1 MYKLRVGNDINIQW
15 RILRDGTPEDFA
27 GKELRLLMRGTSQTI
42 EVTGYT
48 IEGNVLKW
56 TYLGKDQKGPSTF
69 TFTLIE
75 NEGREDMFT
84 IDKCDVL
91 RLVSCSCQADDDDG
105 PFDVFVDTD
114 IVLPAP
120 GKNGKS
126 AYDLAVEYGYEGMEE
141 DFAKMLIS
149 AGNAGVFTIMEED
162 LNNISE
168 ENFRA
173 LETAIRNKRPI
184 IVVVEDG
191 ENYDTW
197 RPVTNASAGRDQ
209 IYMNWLGG
217 NTLYLFNGGPGGSPK
232 TAKKLAREE
241 DVLVKNSGTPYEPIG
256 QYDPATK
263 KYVDEHVPKSGLP
276 LITQDVTTF
285 EELTALSKDFTGAMF
300 FRSGGGGLNNGLY
313 YVYRLVMDGPNFCM
327 ECFNCDTQ
335 NYPSLR
341 TQRWE
346 ITPESKYTAL
356 KNMYF
361 HVLAEIPDADF
372 DGNDTVPSVDAVRKY
387 VMEKMK
393 EVEPGADGKTPV
405 MEAGDVTTLD
415 AGQSATAS
423 VTANGQTEDG
433 SPKYKVDFGIP
444 RGEKGERGDKGEQGE
459 KGEKGDTGEQGEQ
472 GPQGVAG
479 QQGEKGEKGD
489 KGDKGDPGEQGPQG
503 EKGDKGDKGDTGGQ
517 GPSGAPG
524 SNGATFTPA
533 VDAEGNLSWTN
544 DKGLDNPETVNIKG
558 PKGDTPDTSSLQPK
572 TDESLQTTDKTIVGA
587 INELLSRIAALESP
601 QA

>member
-15 RILRDGTPEDFA
+15 RILRDGIPEDFA

-42 EVTGYT
+42 EVTDYT

-105 PFDVFVDTD
+105 PFDVCVDTD

-120 GKNGKS
+120 GKDGKS
-126 AYDLAVEYGYEGMEE
+126 AYDLAVEYGYEGTEE

-149 AGNAGVFTIMEED
+149 AGNARVFTIMESD

-173 LETAIRNKRPI
+173 LESAIRNKRPI
-184 IVVVEDG
+184 VVVVEDS

-197 RPVTNASAGRDQ
+197 RPVLNASAGHDQ
-209 IYMNWLGG
+209 IYMNWMGG
-217 NTLYLFNGGPGGSPK
+217 NTLYLFNRGPGGSPQP
-232 TAKKLAREE
+232 AKKLAREE
-241 DVLVKNSGTPYEPIG
+241 DVLVKNSGTPYEPVG

-263 KYVDEHVPKSGLP
+263 KYVDEHAAKSGLP
-276 LITQDVTTF
+276 LITKDVTTF
-285 EELTALSKDFTGAMF
+285 EQLTAMAQNFSGAMF
-300 FRSGGGGLNNGLY
+300 YRQGGGIGTRMD
-313 YVYRLVMDGPNFCM
+313 YVYLLVMDGPNFCM
-327 ECFNCDTQ
+327 ECFTCDTQ

-341 TQRWE
+341 TSRWE

-356 KNMYF
+356 KDYYF
-361 HVLAEIPDADF
+361 TVLDEIPDEDY
-372 DGNDTVPSVDAVRKY
+372 DGKDVVPSLDAVRKY
-387 VMEKMK
+387 VAEKM
-393 EVEPGADGKTPV
+393 VEAGSGTDGKTPV
-405 MEAGDVTTLD
+405 LETGDTTTLEAG
-415 AGQSATAS
+415 QNATAS

-433 SPKYKVDFGIP
+433 SPKYKVSFGIP
-444 RGEKGERGDKGEQGE
+444 
-459 KGEKGDTGEQGEQ
+459 
-472 GPQGVAG
+472 
-479 QQGEKGEKGD
+479 
-489 KGDKGDPGEQGPQG
+489 
-503 EKGDKGDKGDTGGQ
+503 
-517 GPSGAPG
+517 
-524 SNGATFTPA
+524 
-533 VDAEGNLSWTN
+533 
-544 DKGLDNPETVNIKG
+544 KG
-558 PKGDTPDTSSLQPK
+558 PKGDTPDVSGLQPK
-572 TDESLQTTDKTIVGA
+572 TDEALQTTDKTVVGA

>member
-75 NEGREDMFT
+75 NEGKEDMFT

-105 PFDVFVDTD
+105 PFNVCVDTD

-120 GKNGKS
+120 GRTP
-126 AYDLAVEYGYEGMEE
+126 V
-141 DFAKMLIS
+141 
-149 AGNAGVFTIMEED
+149 
-162 LNNISE
+162 
-168 ENFRA
+168 
-173 LETAIRNKRPI
+173 LET
-184 IVVVEDG
+184 G
-191 ENYDTW
+191 ET
-197 RPVTNASAGRDQ
+197 VT
-209 IYMNWLGG
+209 L
-217 NTLYLFNGGPGGSPK
+217 
-232 TAKKLAREE
+232 
-241 DVLVKNSGTPYEPIG
+241 
-256 QYDPATK
+256 
-263 KYVDEHVPKSGLP
+263 
-276 LITQDVTTF
+276 
-285 EELTALSKDFTGAMF
+285 
-300 FRSGGGGLNNGLY
+300 
-313 YVYRLVMDGPNFCM
+313 
-327 ECFNCDTQ
+327 
-335 NYPSLR
+335 
-341 TQRWE
+341 
-346 ITPESKYTAL
+346 
-356 KNMYF
+356 
-361 HVLAEIPDADF
+361 
-372 DGNDTVPSVDAVRKY
+372 
-387 VMEKMK
+387 
-393 EVEPGADGKTPV
+393 EPGSK
-405 MEAGDVTTLD
+405 
-415 AGQSATAS
+415 ATAE
-423 VTANGQTEDG
+423 VVRDG
-433 SPKYKVDFGIP
+433 DDESGNPKYKVDFGIP

-459 KGEKGDTGEQGEQ
+459 KGEKGDTGEQGAQ

-479 QQGEKGEKGD
+479 PQGEKGEKGD
-489 KGDKGDPGEQGPQG
+489 RGEQGPQG

-544 DKGLDNPETVNIKG
+544 DKGLDNPQTVNIKG
-558 PKGDTPDTSSLQPK
+558 PKGDMPDTSGLQPK
-572 TDESLQTTDKTIVGA
+572 TDESLQTTDKTVAGA